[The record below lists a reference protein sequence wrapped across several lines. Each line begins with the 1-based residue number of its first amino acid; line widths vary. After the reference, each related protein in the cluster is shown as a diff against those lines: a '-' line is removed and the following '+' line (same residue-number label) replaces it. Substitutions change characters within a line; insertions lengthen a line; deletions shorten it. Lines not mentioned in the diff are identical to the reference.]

1 MRNWILPFEDIGRG
15 DVEVAGGKGANL
27 GELVGKG
34 FPVPPGFVVSA
45 EACHSF
51 FRDIHL
57 EQEVKQLSDSDP
69 DTWGDHCGEIQKKV
83 HAVDMDAALSDA
95 ILSAHT
101 RLTAGRT
108 HESPCAVRSSATAE
122 DLGDASF
129 AGQHAT
135 YYYVDQA
142 HLLSMIKHCWASLF
156 HPEAVSY
163 RSTQGI
169 DHASVWMAVIVQE
182 MIASE
187 ISGVTFTAN
196 PVTGSRDEV
205 ITEASWGMGAAI
217 VDGRVTPDHYVVE
230 RSDSFSADTLYK
242 VRERRIADKRFMV
255 PSRLDAGAETRLQ
268 PVSHEMRHKETLS
281 DDMIQVVSQWAVK
294 AEEHFGNPQ
303 DIEWAITGNDFFM
316 LQSRPITV
324 MGREEVEAG
333 IQGPYVIFK
342 PLLENF
348 TDPITPLTAD
358 CYQFLFSPPMMKMIK
373 GWLYVNLKVFR
384 SVFPFKISDEML
396 TSLLYDFGKE
406 TPQMKLS
413 FLKLPLLILQALLS
427 YLLFGVFFARTRG
440 LPADFMDSFRQL
452 ARQVDRDPSC
462 QLTATQHRLL
472 WWAKLF
478 DPAGNQ
484 VMFVNF
490 SSLRY
495 FISLG
500 ILEKLLA
507 KWLPDLRE
515 GAASLLCSGT
525 EEVLSAEMGR
535 GIWNL
540 AKTVKKESRLKA
552 LFEKEKPENIMS
564 ALMAVP
570 ESEQFQNMLQHF
582 LSKNGHRGLKELELQ
597 SLRWEEN
604 PTPVLGM
611 IRNYM
616 LMETDPGE
624 HEKRVTQTRS
634 DLETEIQEGLAGLA
648 GEGSFHFRWRLV
660 CRLIRVSKYFSR
672 LRENSRFYHTLGFNV
687 VRKKIL
693 QMEKAFMAEGT
704 LRCSGDIFYL
714 RLEEALRLQQGDLG
728 WTDVEERIRE
738 RRMQHIRLSKINP
751 PKAINID
758 LKASLQSERVSDTS
772 NSDTFTGQP
781 ASPGSYEGVAR
792 VILDPSIDVE
802 LKPGE
807 ILVAPYTDPAWTPL
821 FLTAGAAVVEIGSY
835 LSHAGTVARE
845 FGMPCVVDL
854 PGCTRFIHSGCRV
867 HVDGDKGVVTIVD
880 IGSKDPRVQGAE
892 DC

>member
-1 MRNWILPFEDIGRG
+1 MRHWILPFEDIRRT
-15 DVEVAGGKGANL
+15 DVAIAGGKGANL

-45 EACHSF
+45 EACQSF
-51 FRDIHL
+51 FRDIDL
-57 EQEVKQLSDSDP
+57 QQEVTQFSTTHP
-69 DTWGDHCGEIQKKV
+69 DTWADLCETVQRKIHVANMGT
-83 HAVDMDAALSDA
+83 ALSNA

-101 RLTAGRT
+101 DLTASRN
-108 HESPCAVRSSATAE
+108 HETLCAVRSSATAE

-135 YYYVDQA
+135 YYYVDHT
-142 HLLSMIKHCWASLF
+142 HLLSMVKHCWASLF
-156 HPEAVSY
+156 HPRAVSY

-205 ITEASWGMGAAI
+205 VTESSWGMGAAI

-230 RSDSFSADTLYK
+230 RSGLSCKDTLCR
-242 VRERRIADKRFMV
+242 VRERRIAGKCFMV
-255 PSRLDAGAETRLQ
+255 PSCLAAGTEARLQ
-268 PVSHEMRHKETLS
+268 VVPHEMRYKETLS
-281 DDMIQVVSQWAVK
+281 PHMIQVVSQWAVK
-294 AEEHFGNPQ
+294 AEDHFGSPQ
-303 DIEWAITGNDFFM
+303 DVEWAIAGDDFFM
-316 LQSRPITV
+316 LQSRPITA
-324 MGREEVEAG
+324 MGREEIEAG

-348 TDPITPLTAD
+348 TDPITPLTSD
-358 CYQFLFSPPMMKMIK
+358 CYQFLFSPPMMRMIK
-373 GWLYVNLKVFR
+373 GWLYVSLKTFR
-384 SVFPFKISDEML
+384 IVFPFKCSDEML
-396 TSLLYDFGKE
+396 ASLLYNFGKE
-406 TPQMKLS
+406 PPRIRLS
-413 FLKLPLLILQALLS
+413 LWKLPILILEAFFG

-440 LPADFMDSFRQL
+440 LPGNFMDSFRQL
-452 ARQVDRDPSC
+452 VQEVDRDTSC
-462 QLTATQHRLL
+462 SLTRTQHRLF
-472 WWAKLF
+472 WWSKFF

-495 FISLG
+495 FLSLG

-507 KWLPDLRE
+507 RWLPDLRE
-515 GAASLLCSGT
+515 GAASLICSGT
-525 EEVLSAEMGR
+525 AQVLSAEMGR
-535 GIWNL
+535 DIWKL
-540 AKTVKKESRLKA
+540 AGVVKKEPRLKR
-552 LFEKEKPENIMS
+552 LFEKEKPENILN
-564 ALMAVP
+564 ALDAMP
-570 ESEQFQNMLQHF
+570 ESKQFQNMLGLF

-597 SLRWEEN
+597 SLRWKEN

-624 HEKRVTQTRS
+624 HERHITQNRS
-634 DLETEIQEGLAGLA
+634 DLETEIQNCLTGLA
-648 GEGSFHFRWRLV
+648 GERVFPFRWYLVRRLV
-660 CRLIRVSKYFSR
+660 KVTKYFSR
-672 LRENSRFYHTLGFNV
+672 TRENSRFYHTLGFYA

-693 QMEKAFMAEGT
+693 QMEKVFMAEGK

-714 RLEEALRLQQGDLG
+714 RLQEVLRLQQGSFG
-728 WTDVEERIRE
+728 WADAEELIRE
-738 RRMQHIRLSKINP
+738 RRMLHIRLSRISP
-751 PKAINID
+751 PKTINVK
-758 LKASLQSERVSDTS
+758 LKSPAADGNLSDAGS
-772 NSDTFTGQP
+772 HDMFAGQP
-781 ASPGSYEGVAR
+781 ASPGCYEGRAR
-792 VILDPSIDVE
+792 VIMDPSIDVE

-854 PGCTRFIHSGCRV
+854 PGCTRFIHTGCRV
-867 HVDGDKGVVTIVD
+867 RVDGDKGVVTLMEQAA
-880 IGSKDPRVQGAE
+880 KDSGNK
-892 DC
+892 